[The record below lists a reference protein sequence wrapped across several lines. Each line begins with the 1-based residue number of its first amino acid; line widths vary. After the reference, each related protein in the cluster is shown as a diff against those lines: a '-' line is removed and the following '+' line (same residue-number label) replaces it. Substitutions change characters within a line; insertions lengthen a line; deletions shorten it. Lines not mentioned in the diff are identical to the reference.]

1 MYHFNTILNFK
12 KMNKYHKILTIAM
25 CITIGLISAC
35 KKDFLNKQPISQGTA
50 GNYYK
55 TASDAEGGLV
65 GAYQQAFLNDQYW
78 AWDYTT
84 NGDARADNCYAGG
97 DNPDNFGVDNFSV
110 TPTNGNITR
119 DWQGLYQDI
128 YAANIVLDYVPKIP
142 ATQFA
147 GNRQNEILGEVK
159 FIRALSYFQLV
170 TTYGDVP
177 LVLSTINT
185 PSKPS
190 RTAATA
196 VYTQIETDLTDAES
210 ALPVTFANVGH
221 VTKGAAQALLAKVYA
236 QEGKYQQCLDYCNKV
251 TGSGQYSL
259 VPNFATLF
267 DGTKNTTE
275 SIFEIQHS
283 AASGFTTYNVSLYL
297 PAQFG
302 TYSFKKFNLP
312 TNDLINL
319 YKSQNDNIRLNSSI
333 YSAAVAADGLAAGD
347 PIPPPYTT
355 SSVTVPFLYKWK
367 TNISQFGG
375 GTDNTILL
383 RLADIILLKAEALNQ
398 LGQTPAA
405 IPLVNQI
412 RTRVQLP
419 PTTAISQTDVA
430 LAILN
435 ERRMELA
442 FEGNRWNDLLR
453 YGKAY
458 TISLMSSQ
466 VDPFGKPL
474 NYNVTQNKLI
484 FPVPFNEIQLDGN
497 LTQNPGY

>member
-1 MYHFNTILNFK
+1 
-12 KMNKYHKILTIAM
+12 MNRNYKILTIAM
-25 CITIGLISAC
+25 CVTIGLTSAC

-78 AWDYTT
+78 VWDYTT
-84 NGDARADNCYAGG
+84 NGDARADNCFAGG
-97 DNPDNFGVDNFSV
+97 DNPDNFAIDNFST
-110 TPTNGNITR
+110 TPLNGNATR

-142 ATQFA
+142 ATQFS
-147 GNRQNEILGEVK
+147 GNRQAEILGEVK

-170 TTYGDVP
+170 TTYGNVP
-177 LVLSTINT
+177 LILSTINT
-185 PSKPS
+185 PSKPT
-190 RTAATA
+190 RAAATA
-196 VYTQIETDLTDAES
+196 VYAQIEKDLTES
-210 ALPVTFANVGH
+210 EAALPVSFANVGH
-221 VTKGAAQALLAKVYA
+221 VTKGASQALLAKVYA

-251 TGSGQYSL
+251 IGSGQYTL

-267 DGTKNTTE
+267 NGTKNTSE

-283 AASGFTTYNVSLYL
+283 EASSFTTYNVSLYL

-312 TNDLINL
+312 TNDLVNL
-319 YKSQNDNIRLNSSI
+319 YKAQKDTIRLNSSI
-333 YSAAVAADGLAAGD
+333 FQATVGADGMAAGD
-347 PIPPPYTT
+347 PIPAPYTT
-355 SSVTVPFLYKWK
+355 ASVTVPFLYKWK

-398 LGQTPAA
+398 LGQTAQA

-412 RTRVQLP
+412 RTRVKLP
-419 PTTAISQTDVA
+419 NITATTKADVA

-442 FEGNRWNDLLR
+442 FEGFRWNDLLR
-453 YGKAY
+453 YGKQY
-458 TISLMSSQ
+458 TITLMNSQ
-466 VDPFGKPL
+466 VDPTGKAL
-474 NYNVTQNKLI
+474 AYGVNENKLLL
-484 FPVPFNEIQLDGN
+484 PVPFNEIQLDGN

>member
-1 MYHFNTILNFK
+1 MQTLNFK
-12 KMNKYHKILTIAM
+12 KMNRNHKILTTAL
-25 CITIGLISAC
+25 CAAIGLMPAC

-55 TASDAEGGLV
+55 TANDAEGGLV

-78 AWDYTT
+78 VWDYTT

-97 DNPDNFGVDNFSV
+97 NNPDNIGVATF
-110 TPTNGNITR
+110 TPTSLNGNVTR

-128 YAANIVLDYVPKIP
+128 YASNIVLDYVPKIP
-142 ATQFA
+142 ADQFA
-147 GNRQNEILGEVK
+147 GDRQQQILGEVK

-177 LVLSTINT
+177 LILSTINT
-185 PSKPS
+185 PVKPP
-190 RTAATA
+190 RTAASA
-196 VYTQIETDLTDAES
+196 VYAQIEKDLLDGEA
-210 ALPVTFANVGH
+210 ALPVSFPNVGH
-221 VTKGAAQALLAKVYA
+221 ATKGAVQALLAKVYA

-251 TGSGQYSL
+251 INSGQYSL
-259 VPNFATLF
+259 VPNYATLF
-267 DGTKNTTE
+267 DGTKNTSE

-283 AASGFTTYNVSLYL
+283 SASGFTTYNTSLYL

-302 TYSFKKFNLP
+302 TYSFLKFNIP
-312 TNDLINL
+312 TANLINL
-319 YKSQNDNIRLNSSI
+319 FHSQNDNIRLNASI
-333 YSAAVAADGLAAGD
+333 YIAPVAADGTVAGD
-347 PIPPPYTT
+347 PIPPPYTNA
-355 SSVTVPFLYKWK
+355 SPTVPFLYKWK

-383 RLADIILLKAEALNQ
+383 RLADIILLKAEASNQ

-412 RTRVQLP
+412 RARVKLP
-419 PTTAISQTDVA
+419 PITVTSQADVA
-430 LAILN
+430 LAILT

-442 FEGNRWNDLLR
+442 FEGFRFTDLLR
-453 YGKAY
+453 YGSQY
-458 TISLMSSQ
+458 TITLLTNQ

-474 NYNVTQNKLI
+474 GYSIDQNKLL
-484 FPVPFNEIQLDGN
+484 FPVPYTEIQLDGN
-497 LTQNPGY
+497 LTQNPGYN

>member
-1 MYHFNTILNFK
+1 
-12 KMNKYHKILTIAM
+12 MNNKIYILTIAAM
-25 CITIGLISAC
+25 AAGLVSC
-35 KKDFLNKQPISQGTA
+35 KKDFLNKLPISQGTV

-78 AWDYTT
+78 VWDYTT

-97 DNPDNFGVDNFSV
+97 DNPDNFGIDNFTT
-110 TPTNGNITR
+110 TPLNGNITR
-119 DWQGLYQDI
+119 DWQGPYQDI
-128 YAANIVLDYVPKIP
+128 YAANTVIDKVPQIP
-142 ATQFA
+142 AGSFT
-147 GNRQNEILGEVK
+147 GNRQQEIIAEAK

-170 TTYGDVP
+170 TTYGAVP
-177 LVLSTINT
+177 LVTSTIAGKFQPT
-185 PSKPS
+185 PSRS
-190 RTAATA
+190 A
-196 VYTQIETDLTDAES
+196 VTEVYAQIEKDLTDGEAV
-210 ALPVTFANVGH
+210 LPTTFPSVGH
-221 VTKGAAQALLAKVYA
+221 ATKGAVQALLAKVYA
-236 QEGKYQQCLDYCNKV
+236 QEGKYQPCLDYCNKV
-251 TGSGQYSL
+251 INSGTYSL
-259 VPNFATLF
+259 VPDFKTLF

-283 AASGFTTYNVSLYL
+283 SGSGFTTYNVSLYL
-297 PAQFG
+297 PAAFG

-312 TNDLINL
+312 TNDLVAL

-333 YSAAVAADGLAAGD
+333 YIAPVGADGMAAGD
-347 PIPPPYTT
+347 PVPAPYTNL
-355 SSVTVPFLYKWK
+355 SPTVPFLYKWK

-398 LGQTPAA
+398 LNQTPAA

-412 RTRVQLP
+412 RARVHLAGI
-419 PTTAISQTDVA
+419 TATSKTDVG

-442 FEGNRWNDLLR
+442 FEGQRWNDLLR
-453 YGKAY
+453 YGGDY
-458 TISLMSSQ
+458 TISLMKSQ
-466 VDPFGKPL
+466 VDPFGKSL
-474 NYNVTQNKLI
+474 NYGINQNKLL
-484 FPVPFNEIQLDGN
+484 FPVPLNEIQLDGN

>member
-1 MYHFNTILNFK
+1 
-12 KMNKYHKILTIAM
+12 MNNYHKILTIAV
-25 CITIGLISAC
+25 CITVGLTSAC

-78 AWDYTT
+78 VWDYTT

-97 DNPDNFGVDNFSV
+97 DNPDNFAVDNFSQ
-110 TPTNGNITR
+110 TALNGNVTR

-128 YAANIVLDYVPKIP
+128 YASNIVLDYVPKI
-142 ATQFA
+142 AASQFA
-147 GNRQNEILGEVK
+147 GNRQQEILSEVK

-177 LVLSTINT
+177 LILTTVNV
-185 PSKPS
+185 PSKPT
-190 RTAATA
+190 RTAAA
-196 VYTQIETDLTDAES
+196 QVYAQIEKDLLDAE
-210 ALPVTFANVGH
+210 AVLPVSFSNVGH
-221 VTKGAAQALLAKVYA
+221 ATKGAVEALLAKVYA
-236 QEGKYQQCLDYCNKV
+236 QEGKYQECLDDCNKV
-251 TGSGQYSL
+251 INSGQYSL
-259 VPNFATLF
+259 VPNFTTLF

-283 AASGFTTYNVSLYL
+283 SASGFTTYNVSLYL

-312 TNDLINL
+312 TNDLVNL
-319 YKSQNDNIRLNSSI
+319 YKAQGDNIRLNSSI
-333 YSAAVAADGLAAGD
+333 YQATVASDGTAAGD
-347 PIPPPYTT
+347 PIPAPYTAA
-355 SSVTVPFLYKWK
+355 SATVPFLYKWK

-398 LGQTPAA
+398 LGQTTEA

-412 RTRVQLP
+412 RARVQLAP
-419 PTTAISQTDVA
+419 ITVTAKADVA
-430 LAILN
+430 LAILT

-453 YGKAY
+453 YGSQY
-458 TISLMSSQ
+458 TISLMNSQ
-466 VDPFGKPL
+466 VDPTGKPL
-474 NYNVTQNKLI
+474 TYNVTQSKLL
-484 FPVPFNEIQLDGN
+484 FPVPYNEIQLDGN

>member
-1 MYHFNTILNFK
+1 
-12 KMNKYHKILTIAM
+12 MNSYNKILTAALCATVALM
-25 CITIGLISAC
+25 SGCT
-35 KKDFLNKQPISQGTA
+35 KEFLNKQPISQGTA

-55 TASDAEGGLV
+55 TASDAEGGLT

-78 AWDYTT
+78 VWDYTT

-97 DNPDNFGVDNFSV
+97 NNPDNNGVDQFTM
-110 TPTNGNITR
+110 TPFNGNATR

-128 YAANIVLDYVPKIP
+128 YAANVVLDYVPKISG
-142 ATQFA
+142 TQFA
-147 GNRQNEILGEVK
+147 NGRQQQILAEAK

-177 LVLSTINT
+177 LVLTTVNT
-185 PSKPS
+185 PSKPA
-190 RTAATA
+190 RTGATS
-196 VYTQIETDLTDAES
+196 VYAQIEQDLLDGEAV
-210 ALPVTFANVGH
+210 LPVSFPNVGH
-221 VTKGAAQALLAKVYA
+221 ATKGAAEALLAKVYA

-251 TGSGQYSL
+251 TNSGQYSL
-259 VPNFATLF
+259 VPNFSTLF

-283 AASGFTTYNVSLYL
+283 SASGFTTYNVSLYL
-297 PAQFG
+297 PAVFG
-302 TYSFKKFNLP
+302 TYSFQKFNIP
-312 TNDLINL
+312 TNDLVNL
-319 YKSQNDNIRLNSSI
+319 YQAQGDTVRLKSSI
-333 YSAAVAADGLAAGD
+333 YIGTVKPDGTVAGD
-347 PIPPPYTT
+347 PISPPYTNA
-355 SSVTVPFLYKWK
+355 SPTVPFLYKWK
-367 TNISQFGG
+367 SNISQWGG

-383 RLADIILLKAEALNQ
+383 RLADIMLLKAEALNQ
-398 LGQTPAA
+398 LGQTTQA

-412 RTRVQLP
+412 RARVKLP
-419 PTTAISQTDVA
+419 AITATAQTDVA

-453 YGKAY
+453 YGKQY
-458 TISLMSSQ
+458 TITLMKSQ

-474 NYNVTQNKLI
+474 NYNITQNSLL

-497 LTQNPGY
+497 LSQNPGY

>member
-1 MYHFNTILNFK
+1 M
-12 KMNKYHKILTIAM
+12 
-25 CITIGLISAC
+25 
-35 KKDFLNKQPISQGTA
+35 NKQPISQGTA

-55 TASDAEGGLV
+55 TAKDAEGGLV
-65 GAYQQAFLNDQYW
+65 GAYQQAFLTDQYW
-78 AWDYTT
+78 VWDYTT
-84 NGDARADNCYAGG
+84 NGDARADNCFAGG
-97 DNPDNFGVDNFSV
+97 DNPDNFAVDNFTTTSL
-110 TPTNGNITR
+110 NGNATR

-142 ATQFA
+142 AEQFA
-147 GNRQNEILGEVK
+147 SNRQAEILGEVK

-185 PSKPS
+185 PSKPT
-190 RTAATA
+190 RTPAAD
-196 VYTQIETDLTDAES
+196 VYAQIEKDLLDGET
-210 ALPVTFANVGH
+210 ALPVSFANVGH
-221 VTKGAAQALLAKVYA
+221 ATKGAVQALLAKVYA

-251 TGSGQYSL
+251 ITSGQYTL
-259 VPNFATLF
+259 VPNFVTLF
-267 DGTKNTTE
+267 NGTKNTSE

-283 AASGFTTYNVSLYL
+283 EASGFTTYNVSLYL

-312 TNDLINL
+312 TNDLVNL
-319 YKSQNDNIRLNSSI
+319 YKAQNDNVRLNSSI
-333 YSAAVAADGLAAGD
+333 YQAAVTPDGLAAGD
-347 PIPPPYTT
+347 PIPAPYTT
-355 SSVTVPFLYKWK
+355 ASVTVPFLYKWK

-383 RLADIILLKAEALNQ
+383 RLADIILLKAEASNQ
-398 LGQTPAA
+398 LGQTGAA

-412 RTRVQLP
+412 RTRVGLP
-419 PTTAISQTDVA
+419 AITATSKDDVA

-453 YGKAY
+453 FGSQY
-458 TISLMSSQ
+458 TITLMKAQ
-466 VDPFGKPL
+466 VDPTGKAL
-474 NYNVTQNKLI
+474 NYNITQSKLL

>member
-1 MYHFNTILNFK
+1 
-12 KMNKYHKILTIAM
+12 MNKYYKILTIAM
-25 CITIGLISAC
+25 CITIGLTTAC
-35 KKDFLNKQPISQGTA
+35 NKDFLNKQPVSQGTA

-65 GAYQQAFLNDQYW
+65 GAYTQAFLNDQYW
-78 AWDYTT
+78 VWDYTT
-84 NGDARADNCYAGG
+84 NGDARADNCFAGG
-97 DNPDNFGVDNFSV
+97 DNPDNFGVDNFTV
-110 TPTNGNITR
+110 TNVNGNITR

-142 ATQFA
+142 AAQFTA
-147 GNRQNEILGEVK
+147 NRQAQILGEVK

-177 LVLSTINT
+177 LVLTTINT
-185 PSKPS
+185 PVKPS

-196 VYTQIETDLTDAES
+196 VYAQIEKDLTDAES
-210 ALPVTFANVGH
+210 ALPVSFAAVGH
-221 VTKGAAQALLAKVYA
+221 ATQGAAQALLAKVYA
-236 QEGKYQQCLDYCNKV
+236 QEGKYQPCLDYCNKV
-251 TGSGQYSL
+251 INGGQYSL

-283 AASGFTTYNVSLYL
+283 SASGFTTYNVSLYL
-297 PAQFG
+297 PALFG

-312 TNDLINL
+312 TNDLVNL
-319 YKSQNDNIRLNSSI
+319 YQTQNDTIRLKSSI
-333 YSAAVAADGLAAGD
+333 YLATVDANGLAAGD
-347 PIPPPYTT
+347 PIPAPYTT

-398 LGQTPAA
+398 LGQTSTA

-412 RTRVQLP
+412 RARVKLA
-419 PTTAISQTDVA
+419 PTTAISQSEVA

-453 YGKAY
+453 YGSQY
-458 TISLMSSQ
+458 TITLMNSQ

-474 NYNVTQNKLI
+474 NYNVSQNKLI

>member
-1 MYHFNTILNFK
+1 
-12 KMNKYHKILTIAM
+12 MNKYYKITAIALCASVALM
-25 CITIGLISAC
+25 SSCT
-35 KKDFLNKQPISQGTA
+35 KDFLNKQPISQGTA

-55 TASDAEGGLV
+55 TASEAEGGLV

-78 AWDYTT
+78 VWDYTT

-97 DNPDNFGVDNFSV
+97 DNPDNFGVDNFTLTSL
-110 TPTNGNITR
+110 NGNVTR

-128 YAANIVLDYVPKIP
+128 YAANIVLDFVPKIP
-142 ATQFA
+142 ATQFS
-147 GNRQNEILGEVK
+147 GNRQQEILSEVK

-177 LVLSTINT
+177 LILSTLNV
-185 PSKPS
+185 PSKPT

-196 VYTQIETDLTDAES
+196 VYAQIEKDLTDAES
-210 ALPVTFANVGH
+210 VLPVSFANVGH
-221 VTKGAAQALLAKVYA
+221 ATKGAVQALLAKVYA
-236 QEGKYQQCLDYCNKV
+236 QEGKYQLCSTYCDKV
-251 TGSGQYSL
+251 INSGQYSL
-259 VPNFATLF
+259 VPNFANLF

-283 AASGFTTYNVSLYL
+283 SASGFTTYNVSLYL

-312 TNDLINL
+312 TNDLVNL
-319 YKSQNDNIRLNSSI
+319 YKAQGDSIRLKSSI
-333 YSAAVAADGLAAGD
+333 YQATVTPDGLAAGD
-347 PIPPPYTT
+347 PIPAPYTT
-355 SSVTVPFLYKWK
+355 ASVTVPFLYKWK

-398 LGQTPAA
+398 LGQTSAA
-405 IPLVNQI
+405 VPLVNQI
-412 RTRVQLP
+412 RARVHLAP
-419 PTTAISQTDVA
+419 ITATSQTDVA
-430 LAILN
+430 LAILT

-453 YGKAY
+453 YGSQY
-458 TISLMSSQ
+458 TINLMKSQ

-474 NYNVTQNKLI
+474 NYNVTQQRLL
-484 FPVPFNEIQLDGN
+484 FPVPYNEIQLDGN

>member
-1 MYHFNTILNFK
+1 
-12 KMNKYHKILTIAM
+12 MNNYHKILTAALCATVALM
-25 CITIGLISAC
+25 SAC
-35 KKDFLNKQPISQGTA
+35 TKEFLNKQPISQGTA

-78 AWDYTT
+78 VWDYTT
-84 NGDARADNCYAGG
+84 NGDVRADNCYAGG
-97 DNPDNFGVDNFSV
+97 NNPDNNGIDQYTLTSY
-110 TPTNGNITR
+110 NGNITR

-142 ATQFA
+142 ATSFA
-147 GNRQNEILGEVK
+147 GTRQQQILGEAK

-177 LVLSTINT
+177 LVLTTINT
-185 PSKPS
+185 PVKPV
-190 RTAATA
+190 RTAAA
-196 VYTQIETDLTDAES
+196 KVYTQIEQDLTDGEAV
-210 ALPVTFANVGH
+210 LPVTAASVGH
-221 VTKGAAQALLAKVYA
+221 ATQGAVQALLAKVYA
-236 QEGKYQQCLDYCNKV
+236 QEGKYQQCLTYCDKV
-251 TGSGQYSL
+251 INSGQYSL
-259 VPNFATLF
+259 VPNFSTLF

-283 AASGFTTYNVSLYL
+283 SASGFTSYNVSLYL
-297 PAQFG
+297 PATFG
-302 TYSFKKFNLP
+302 TYSFQKFSVP
-312 TNDLINL
+312 TNDLVNL
-319 YKSQNDNIRLNSSI
+319 YMSQNDTIRLKSSI
-333 YSAAVAADGLAAGD
+333 YIGTVLPSGTVAGD
-347 PIPPPYTT
+347 PVPPPYT
-355 SSVTVPFLYKWK
+355 SASPTVPFLYKWK

-383 RLADIILLKAEALNQ
+383 RLADIILLKAEAANQ
-398 LGQTPAA
+398 LGQTAAA

-412 RTRVQLP
+412 RTRVHLP
-419 PTTAISQTDVA
+419 PITATTQSDVA
-430 LAILN
+430 LAILT

-442 FEGNRWNDLLR
+442 FEGNRWNDLMR
-453 YGKAY
+453 YGKPY
-458 TISLMSSQ
+458 TITLMKSQ

-474 NYNVTQNKLI
+474 NYNITQNGLL

>member
-1 MYHFNTILNFK
+1 
-12 KMNKYHKILTIAM
+12 MNNYHKILATVICA
-25 CITIGLISAC
+25 TVVLISAC

-78 AWDYTT
+78 VWDYTT
-84 NGDARADNCYAGG
+84 NGDTRADNCYAGG
-97 DNPDNFGVDNFSV
+97 NNPDNFGVDNFTV
-110 TPTNGNITR
+110 TPENGNATR

-142 ATQFA
+142 AAQFA
-147 GNRQNEILGEVK
+147 ANRQQQILGEVK

-177 LVLSTINT
+177 LILSTINV
-185 PSKPS
+185 PVKPA

-196 VYTQIETDLTDAES
+196 VYAQIEKDLLDGEA
-210 ALPVTFANVGH
+210 ALPVSFPNVGH
-221 VTKGAAQALLAKVYA
+221 ATQGAAQALLAKVFA

-251 TGSGQYSL
+251 INSGQYSL
-259 VPNFATLF
+259 VPNFTTLF
-267 DGTKNTTE
+267 NGTKNTTE

-283 AASGFTTYNVSLYL
+283 SASGFTTYNVSLYL

-302 TYSFKKFNLP
+302 TYSFQKFNLP

-333 YSAAVAADGLAAGD
+333 YQATVAADGTAAGD
-347 PIPPPYTT
+347 PIPPPY
-355 SSVTVPFLYKWK
+355 SPASATVPFLYKWK

-375 GTDNTILL
+375 GTDDVILL

-398 LGQTPAA
+398 LGQTPQA

-412 RTRVQLP
+412 RARVQLS
-419 PTTAISQTDVA
+419 PTTATTQSDIA

-453 YGKAY
+453 FGKQY
-458 TISLMSSQ
+458 TITLMNSQ

-474 NYNVTQNKLI
+474 IYNVNNNKLL

>member
-1 MYHFNTILNFK
+1 
-12 KMNKYHKILTIAM
+12 MNKYHKILAIAM
-25 CITIGLISAC
+25 CLAIGLTSAC

-65 GAYQQAFLNDQYW
+65 GAYTQAFLNDQYW
-78 AWDYTT
+78 VWDYTT
-84 NGDARADNCYAGG
+84 NGDTRADNCYAGG
-97 DNPDNFGVDNFSV
+97 DNPDNFGVDNFTLTSL
-110 TPTNGNITR
+110 NGNATR

-142 ATQFA
+142 ANQFS
-147 GNRQNEILGEVK
+147 GSRQQEILGEVK

-170 TTYGDVP
+170 STYGDVP
-177 LVLSTINT
+177 LILTTINT

-196 VYTQIETDLTDAES
+196 AYAQIEKDLTDAET
-210 ALPVTFANVGH
+210 ALPVSFANVGH
-221 VTKGAAQALLAKVYA
+221 ATKGAAQAQLAKVYA

-251 TGSGQYSL
+251 IASGQYSL
-259 VPNFATLF
+259 VPNFSTLF
-267 DGTKNTTE
+267 NGTKNTTE

-283 AASGFTTYNVSLYL
+283 SASGFTSYNVSLYL
-297 PAQFG
+297 PALFG

-312 TNDLINL
+312 TNDLVNL
-319 YKSQNDNIRLNSSI
+319 YKAQNDSIRLKSSI
-333 YSAAVAADGLAAGD
+333 YLATVGANGLAAGD
-347 PIPPPYTT
+347 PIPPPYSTT
-355 SSVTVPFLYKWK
+355 SATVPFLYKWK

-398 LGQTPAA
+398 LGQTQQA

-412 RTRVQLP
+412 RARVQLP
-419 PTTAISQTDVA
+419 PIIAVAQTDVA

-453 YGKAY
+453 YGQQY
-458 TISLMSSQ
+458 TISLMNSQ
-466 VDPFGKPL
+466 VDPTGKPL
-474 NYNVTQNKLI
+474 NYNVSQNKLL

-497 LTQNPGY
+497 LSQNPGY

>member
-1 MYHFNTILNFK
+1 
-12 KMNKYHKILTIAM
+12 MNNYHKILTTAL
-25 CITIGLISAC
+25 CATIGLMSAC
-35 KKDFLNKQPISQGTA
+35 TKDFLNKQPISQGTA

-55 TASDAEGGLV
+55 TASDAEGGLT

-78 AWDYTT
+78 VWDYTT

-97 DNPDNFGVDNFSV
+97 NNPDNNGIDQFTL
-110 TPTNGNITR
+110 TPFNGNITR

-128 YAANIVLDYVPKIP
+128 YAANIILDYVPKIP
-142 ATQFA
+142 AAQFT
-147 GNRQNEILGEVK
+147 NTRQQQILGEAK

-177 LVLSTINT
+177 LVLTTINT
-185 PSKPS
+185 PSKPA

-196 VYTQIETDLTDAES
+196 VYAQIKQDLLDGEAV
-210 ALPVTFANVGH
+210 LPVSFANVGH
-221 VTKGAAQALLAKVYA
+221 ATKGAVQALLAKVYA

-251 TGSGQYSL
+251 TNNGQYSL
-259 VPNFATLF
+259 VPNFSTLF

-283 AASGFTTYNVSLYL
+283 PASGFTTYNVSLYL
-297 PAQFG
+297 PAVFG
-302 TYSFKKFNLP
+302 TYSFQKFNIP
-312 TNDLINL
+312 TNDLVNL
-319 YKSQNDNIRLNSSI
+319 YKAQNDTIRLKSSVYI
-333 YSAAVAADGLAAGD
+333 GNVLSNGTVAGD
-347 PIPPPYTT
+347 PVPPPYTNA
-355 SSVTVPFLYKWK
+355 SPTVPFLYKWK

-398 LGQTPAA
+398 LGSTAQA

-412 RTRVQLP
+412 RARVKLP
-419 PTTAISQTDVA
+419 AITATSQTDVA

-453 YGKAY
+453 YGKQY
-458 TISLMSSQ
+458 TITLMKSQ

-474 NYNVTQNKLI
+474 NYNVTQNGLL

>member
-1 MYHFNTILNFK
+1 M
-12 KMNKYHKILTIAM
+12 
-25 CITIGLISAC
+25 SAC

-78 AWDYTT
+78 VWDYTT

-97 DNPDNFGVDNFSV
+97 DNPDNFAVDNFTTTSL
-110 TPTNGNITR
+110 NGNITR

-128 YAANIVLDYVPKIP
+128 YAANIVLDYVPKIA
-142 ATQFA
+142 ATQFT
-147 GNRQNEILGEVK
+147 GNRQQEILGEVK
-159 FIRALSYFQLV
+159 FIRAMSYFQLV

-177 LVLSTINT
+177 LVLTTINT
-185 PSKPS
+185 PAKPT
-190 RTAATA
+190 RTAAST
-196 VYTQIETDLTDAES
+196 VYTQIEKDLTEAES
-210 ALPVTFANVGH
+210 VLPVTFPNVGH
-221 VTKGAAQALLAKVYA
+221 ATKGAVQALLAKVYA

-251 TGSGQYSL
+251 INSGQYTL

-267 DGTKNTTE
+267 NGTKNTSE

-283 AASGFTTYNVSLYL
+283 DASSFTTYNVSLYL

-319 YKSQNDNIRLNSSI
+319 YKSQNDNVRLNASI
-333 YSAAVAADGLAAGD
+333 YQAAVTPDGMAAGD
-347 PIPPPYTT
+347 PIPAPYTT
-355 SSVTVPFLYKWK
+355 ASATIPFLYKWK

-375 GTDNTILL
+375 GTDNTVLL

-398 LGQTPAA
+398 LGQTPQA

-419 PTTAISQTDVA
+419 AITATAKADVA

-442 FEGNRWNDLLR
+442 FEGFRWNDLIR
-453 YGKAY
+453 YGKQY
-458 TISLMSSQ
+458 TITLMKAQ
-466 VDPFGKPL
+466 VDPYGKAL
-474 NYNVTQNKLI
+474 NYAITDSKLL

>member
-1 MYHFNTILNFK
+1 
-12 KMNKYHKILTIAM
+12 MNNYHKITTIALS
-25 CITIGLISAC
+25 TAVVLLSAC

-55 TASDAEGGLV
+55 TANDAEGGLV

-78 AWDYTT
+78 VWDYTT

-97 DNPDNFGVDNFSV
+97 DNPDNFALDNFTQ
-110 TPTNGNITR
+110 TPQNGNATR

-142 ATQFA
+142 AEQFA
-147 GNRQNEILGEVK
+147 NNRQQEILGEAK

-177 LVLSTINT
+177 LVLTT
-185 PSKPS
+185 VDPPSKPT
-190 RTAATA
+190 RTAAND
-196 VYTQIETDLTDAES
+196 VYAQIEKDLTDGEA
-210 ALPVTFANVGH
+210 ALPVTFPNVGH
-221 VTKGAAQALLAKVYA
+221 ATKGAAQALLAKVYA

-251 TGSGQYSL
+251 ISSGQYTL

-267 DGTKNTTE
+267 DGSKNTTE

-283 AASGFTTYNVSLYL
+283 SASGFTTYNVSLYL

-312 TNDLINL
+312 TNDLVSL
-319 YKSQNDNIRLNSSI
+319 YKAQNDNVRLAASI
-333 YSAAVAADGLAAGD
+333 YQAAVTPDGMAAGD
-347 PIPPPYTT
+347 PIPAPYTT
-355 SSVTVPFLYKWK
+355 ASATVPFLYKWK

-398 LGQTPAA
+398 LGQTAEA

-412 RTRVQLP
+412 RARVHLGVI
-419 PTTAISQTDVA
+419 TATAQADVA
-430 LAILN
+430 LAILT

-442 FEGNRWNDLLR
+442 FEGQRWNDLLR
-453 YGKAY
+453 YNKQY
-458 TISLMSSQ
+458 TINLMKAQ
-466 VDPFGKPL
+466 VGPDGAAL
-474 NYNVTQNKLI
+474 NYPVTENKLLL
-484 FPVPFNEIQLDGN
+484 PVPFNEIQLDGN
-497 LTQNPGY
+497 LSQNPGY

>member
-1 MYHFNTILNFK
+1 
-12 KMNKYHKILTIAM
+12 MNNYHKILTIAV
-25 CITIGLISAC
+25 CITVGLTSAC

-78 AWDYTT
+78 VWDYTT

-97 DNPDNFGVDNFSV
+97 DNPDNFAVDNFSQ
-110 TPTNGNITR
+110 TALNGNVTR

-128 YAANIVLDYVPKIP
+128 YAANIVLDYVPKI
-142 ATQFA
+142 AASQFA
-147 GNRQNEILGEVK
+147 GNRQQEILSEVK

-177 LVLSTINT
+177 LILTTVNV
-185 PSKPS
+185 PSKPT
-190 RTAATA
+190 RTAAA
-196 VYTQIETDLTDAES
+196 QVYAQIEKDLLDAE
-210 ALPVTFANVGH
+210 AVLPVSFSNVGH
-221 VTKGAAQALLAKVYA
+221 ATKGAVEALLAKVYA
-236 QEGKYQQCLDYCNKV
+236 QEGKYQECLDDCNKV
-251 TGSGQYSL
+251 INSGQYSL
-259 VPNFATLF
+259 VPNFTTLF

-283 AASGFTTYNVSLYL
+283 SASGFTTYNVSLYL

-312 TNDLINL
+312 TNDLVNL
-319 YKSQNDNIRLNSSI
+319 YKSQGDNIRLNSSI
-333 YSAAVAADGLAAGD
+333 YQATVAADGTAAGD
-347 PIPPPYTT
+347 PIPAPYTT
-355 SSVTVPFLYKWK
+355 ASATVPFLYKWK

-398 LGQTPAA
+398 LGQTPEA

-412 RTRVQLP
+412 RARVQLAP
-419 PTTAISQTDVA
+419 ITVTAKADVA
-430 LAILN
+430 LAILT

-453 YGKAY
+453 YGSQY
-458 TISLMSSQ
+458 TISLMNSQ
-466 VDPFGKPL
+466 IDPTGKPL
-474 NYNVTQNKLI
+474 TYNVTQSKLL
-484 FPVPFNEIQLDGN
+484 FPVPYNEIQLDGN